1 MNNLD
6 KRFKLIRISVAI
18 SSALILALLIILLT
32 SSNPFQTMYDFLIGP
47 LTTARRMGNVI
58 ELMIPLLFTGV
69 GVSIMFSAGQ
79 VNLSSEG
86 AFFLGGVAAAYVA
99 VSFLLPLG
107 IHPFAAIAAGGA
119 VGAIVGVIPA
129 LLYLKFNALPVVSS
143 LMINFVCMFLGL
155 YVINY
160 LIIDPQAGFLASLE
174 YPKSSLLPRLFP
186 VTRIH
191 FGLFIAILVLVL
203 GYLFLMKSKW
213 GYSIRMIGK
222 NANFAKYSGIRVAYY
237 ILLSQLLGGAIAG
250 MGGAIEQLGIYN
262 RFQYQ
267 RLSGHG
273 FDGILVAILAGYNP
287 KLIPLATFFL
297 AYIRTGA
304 DIMSRTSDVPIEL
317 IFIIQSVIIVFVAAE
332 RFLEGWKHKAIVKRS
347 KEALVTE
354 EV

>member
-1 MNNLD
+1 MKNLE
-6 KRFKLIRISVAI
+6 KQFKLLRITIAI
-18 SSALILALLIILLT
+18 SSALLLALLIILFT
-32 SSNPFQTMYDFLIGP
+32 SSNPFQTMFDFLIGP
-47 LTTARRMGNVI
+47 LTTVRRMGNIV

-69 GVSIMFSAGQ
+69 GVSIMYSAGQ
-79 VNLSSEG
+79 INMSGEG

-99 VSFLLPLG
+99 VSFILPSG
-107 IHPFAAIAAGGA
+107 IHPILAIAAGGL
-119 VGAIVGVIPA
+119 VGAIISVIPA
-129 LLYLKFNALPVVSS
+129 LLYLRFNALPVVSS
-143 LMINFVCMFLGL
+143 LMLNYVCFFLGL

-160 LIIDPQAGFLASLE
+160 MILDPQAGYLASWE
-174 YPKSSLLPRLFP
+174 YPKSAILPRLFS

-191 FGLFIAILVLVL
+191 AGVFVAIALIIL

-222 NANFAKYSGIRVAYY
+222 NPNFAKYSGIKVGYY

-250 MGGAIEQLGIYN
+250 AGGAIEQLGIYN

-317 IFIIQSVIIVFVAAE
+317 IFIIQAVIIVFVAAE
-332 RFLEGWKHKAIVKRS
+332 RFLEGWKHKRIVQRS
-347 KEALVTE
+347 KDALAAE